1 MSSTG
6 WQKLI
11 LESLVVCMLYSLSCS
26 FLLYFLAFVFC
37 TFLHTLIYVLVAVLV
52 NIVFL
57 FYFFS
62 WSFPFARN
70 PIYLAPSLLGISCT
84 ALFAPVL
91 SPYSLP
97 FLSYICSFFSL
108 P

>member
-11 LESLVVCMLYSLSCS
+11 LESLVVCMLYRLSCS
-26 FLLYFLAFVFC
+26 LLLYFLDFVFC
-37 TFLHTLIYVLVAVLV
+37 TFLHILIYVLVAVLV
-52 NIVFL
+52 IIIIFIL
-57 FYFFS
+57 LFS